1 MMQFKSNYLARFL
14 CSCLLAGFCLAIAL
28 SGSWTPV
35 NSQVEDYQTKISQI
49 ETKQTHASQTKTGQ
63 TQNAQPKTY
72 QTTKAFTQYRPN
84 YKVILAHD
92 TNYGDR
98 YAQDV
103 RGNPLA
109 NQPIAVL
116 HETVGSA
123 SSALNLFRRANYR
136 DSDQASYHTLIT
148 LDGTVIYIV
157 PPEKR
162 AFGAGNSAFRS
173 ATGTEAVQTNPNLA
187 PSVNNFAY
195 HVSLETPPDGRNN
208 QRSHS
213 GYTPAQYK
221 SLAWLLAQ
229 SSIPDERITTHKEV
243 DLSGTRLDPRSF
255 DLPRLLN
262 ILHAYRQP
270 T

>member
-1 MMQFKSNYLARFL
+1 MKIKFFKYKYLSRFIT
-14 CSCLLAGFCLAIAL
+14 SCLLVGFCLAITLA
-28 SGSWTPV
+28 GSWTPAS
-35 NSQVEDYQTKISQI
+35 SQVKGNQTQTYQAQK
-49 ETKQTHASQTKTGQ
+49 SQT
-63 TQNAQPKTY
+63 KTY
-72 QTTKAFTQYRPN
+72 QTTKAFTQYQPG

-98 YAQDV
+98 YARDV
-103 RGNPLA
+103 QGNPLY

-123 SSALNLFRRANYR
+123 SSALNLFRRANYK

-162 AFGAGNSAFRS
+162 AYGAGNSAFQS
-173 ATGTEAVQTNPNLA
+173 TTGTEAVQTNPNLA
-187 PSVNNFAY
+187 ASVNNFAY

-213 GYTPAQYK
+213 GYTAAQYK

-229 SSIPDERITTHKEV
+229 SSIPDERITTHKAV

-255 DLPRLLN
+255 NMPKLLK
-262 ILHAYRQP
+262 ILHTYRQP
-270 T
+270 V